1 MAETHSSLL
10 VKAELFA
17 NPAQQ
22 DVTLNLVPLTD
33 TEFLQ
38 RLEVNPKSAT
48 FRCLKQLGTRGLCS
62 ELGKLLV
69 DLLDP
74 PKDHSTN

>member
-1 MAETHSSLL
+1 MLLAETHSSLL
-10 VKAELFA
+10 VKVELFA

-48 FRCLKQLGTRGLCS
+48 FRCLKQLGA
-62 ELGKLLV
+62 
-69 DLLDP
+69 
-74 PKDHSTN
+74 KDSVQNWYILYIYIYSYMYI